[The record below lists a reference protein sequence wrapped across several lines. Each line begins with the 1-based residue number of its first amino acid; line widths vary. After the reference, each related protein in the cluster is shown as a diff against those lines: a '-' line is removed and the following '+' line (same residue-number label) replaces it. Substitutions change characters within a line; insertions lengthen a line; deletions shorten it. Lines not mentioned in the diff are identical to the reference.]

1 MATLTESH
9 VSGVKLLFRGKVRDV
24 YDLGDELMLVST
36 DRLSAFDVIL
46 PTPIP
51 DKGWVLTQLSN
62 VWFARTR
69 DICPNHVV
77 DRPLSDVVKDPAE
90 RAALEGRTVIGKKA
104 EPLKIEAIVRGYLA
118 GSGWSEYQK
127 TGSVCGIKLPAGMRE
142 SDRLPEPIFT
152 PSTKA
157 PQGQHDEN
165 IDFDTA
171 CSIVG
176 RSVAEQVRDA
186 AIALYKAGAAFAE
199 QRGIIVCDTKF
210 EFGMRDGK
218 LIVIDEMLTP
228 DSSRFWATDDYQ
240 PGRSQ
245 PSFDKQFVRDYLKS
259 IKWDQK
265 PPAPAL
271 PPEIVERTAAK
282 YREAYDRLKA

>member
-9 VSGVKLLFRGKVRDV
+9 VSGVRLLFRGKVRDV

-62 VWFARTR
+62 VWFERTKH
-69 DICPNHVV
+69 ICPNHVV
-77 DRPLSDVVKDPAE
+77 NRPLSEVVKDPAE
-90 RAALEGRTVIGKKA
+90 RAQLEGRTVIGKKA

-118 GSGWSEYQK
+118 GSGWSEYQERG
-127 TGSVCGIKLPAGMRE
+127 TICGIKLPLGLKE

-165 IDFDTA
+165 ISFEQA
-171 CSIVG
+171 CDVVG
-176 RSVAEQVRDA
+176 KDLATKVRDA

-199 QRGIIVCDTKF
+199 QRGIIVADTKF
-210 EFGMRDGK
+210 EFGMRDGQ

-228 DSSRFWATDDYQ
+228 DSSRFWAIADYQ

-259 IKWDQK
+259 IKWNQK
-265 PPAPAL
+265 PPAPEL
-271 PPEIVERTAAK
+271 PAEIAERTAAK